1 MYVSDTI
8 AAISTPVGEGGIGIV
23 RISGPDSLSIAQRL
37 FSRKT
42 SGGFQS
48 HRFYYGSIRQLESD
62 EILDEGFCV
71 FMRAPNSFTRED
83 VVELHCHGG
92 YLLVQ
97 KVLACVQEAGA
108 RLAEPGEFT
117 RRAFLNGRIDL
128 VQAESVIDIIRGK
141 TDAALSLAQHQ
152 REGHLSRVIGD
163 CREGLLRALALLEAY
178 VDFPEDEIEGFDQ
191 EQITTLVTG
200 AMATIDSL
208 LSTFDEGKVLRDG
221 VSVLIAGKPNV
232 GKSSLLNTLLKE
244 RRAIV
249 TAVPG
254 TTRDMIQEVV
264 NIGGLPVTL
273 IDTAGVRE
281 SGDPVEQEGVRLTLA
296 AIPRADLVIFLLDGS
311 RPFDADD
318 GQIMTALA
326 GKRCL
331 VVCNKTDLDTV
342 IRLPVELEA
351 FSCLRISTRS
361 GEGIDA
367 LNEAV
372 TREFLHGHAVDSREY
387 VALSRARH
395 RNALVDAASALVRF
409 SDNRSATL
417 PPEILAIDL
426 RDALDAI
433 GQVTGETT
441 PDEILDLIFGQ
452 FCVGK

>member
-1 MYVSDTI
+1 MYSADTI

-23 RISGPDSLSIAQRL
+23 RISGPAALPIAERL
-37 FSRKT
+37 FSRRT

-48 HRFYYGSIRQLESD
+48 HRFYYGDIRHPGSGDL
-62 EILDEGFCV
+62 LDEGFCV

-83 VVELHCHGG
+83 VVEIHCHGG

-97 KVLACVQEAGA
+97 KVLACVQLEGA

-128 VQAESVIDIIRGK
+128 LQAESVIDIIRGK

-152 REGHLSRVIGD
+152 REGVLSRTIGD
-163 CREGLLRALALLEAY
+163 CRQRLVQALALLEAY
-178 VDFPEDEIEGFDQ
+178 VDFPEEEIEGFDQ
-191 EQITTLVTG
+191 QQIDTLVNG
-200 AMATIDSL
+200 AHDTVASL
-208 LSTFDEGKVLRDG
+208 LATYEEGRVLRDG

-244 RRAIV
+244 KRAIV

-254 TTRDMIQEVV
+254 TTRDMIQEVI

-281 SGDPVEQEGVRLTLA
+281 SGDPVEQEGVRLTLS
-296 AIPRADLVIFLLDGS
+296 AIPRADLVIFLLDAS
-311 RPFDADD
+311 RPFDEDD
-318 GQIMTALA
+318 GQILAALA

-331 VVCNKTDLDTV
+331 VVCNKADLSPVIQLPASFDTISLV
-342 IRLPVELEA
+342 
-351 FSCLRISTRS
+351 SISTKS
-361 GEGIDA
+361 GEGIEA
-367 LNEAV
+367 LKERIAL
-372 TREFLHGHAVDSREY
+372 EFLHGHAVDSREY

-395 RNALVDAASALVRF
+395 RDALVNAAAALVHF
-409 SDNRSATL
+409 TGNRASGL

-426 RDALDAI
+426 RDALSAI

-441 PDEILDLIFGQ
+441 PDEVLDLIFSQ